1 MSDKK
6 KQKRETKQ
14 KRTIEVVGKEDG
26 RAFQSDHE
34 FIKYENQVKE
44 EDAKIEALLLKCDQ
58 EAEEHAEIFELDDK
72 LKEAMWLSDK

>member
-1 MSDKK
+1 MNLD
-6 KQKRETKQ
+6 E
-14 KRTIEVVGKEDG
+14 I
-26 RAFQSDHE
+26 QSLW
-34 FIKYENQVKE
+34 E